1 MRRSAGRLDPRSK
14 EKSGCTGEPPGARGV
29 GPGPASRGLQP
40 PSQSAPSRVLGRL
53 SQHALMT
60 TGRRL
65 PGTRQ
70 GPCLAAV
77 LLSGSW
83 GLSGGGQDARPISS
97 RQHLT
102 PQHPDWRRQLR
113 AGATAVTEKPDQR
126 ASHPDSGPA
135 SPCPGRGASRP
146 RGPQGAHLERGWT
159 VAPLPGRCGRAWQT
173 LGVCFPRRVAG
184 RLPSWP
190 DSARVPPHPWP
201 GRTAG

>member
-1 MRRSAGRLDPRSK
+1 MRQSEEERREAGPQKQREVGVHRRASRSPRCGAGSCLPWAPASVPKRSQ
-14 EKSGCTGEPPGARGV
+14 
-29 GPGPASRGLQP
+29 PGPRAPVPAS
-40 PSQSAPSRVLGRL
+40 
-53 SQHALMT
+53 MT
-60 TGRRL
+60 TGRHL

-135 SPCPGRGASRP
+135 SPCPGRGASRGPSGKGVDCGPPP
-146 RGPQGAHLERGWT
+146 RALWASVADAQCLFPTARSWAPPQLA
-159 VAPLPGRCGRAWQT
+159 
-173 LGVCFPRRVAG
+173 
-184 RLPSWP
+184 
-190 DSARVPPHPWP
+190 
-201 GRTAG
+201 